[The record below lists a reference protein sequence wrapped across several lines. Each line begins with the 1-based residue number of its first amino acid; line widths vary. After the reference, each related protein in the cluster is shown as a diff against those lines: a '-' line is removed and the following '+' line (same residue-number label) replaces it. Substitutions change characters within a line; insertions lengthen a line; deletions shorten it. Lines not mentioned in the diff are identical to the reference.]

1 MPELTNL
8 RRIPENWGKAL
19 AVVAH
24 PDDLEYGTASAI
36 ARWTNMGKQV
46 IYLLA
51 TRGEA
56 GIDSMDPESVG
67 QIREI
72 EQRNSAMIVG
82 VDKVEF
88 LDYPDGVIEYGLDLR
103 RDIARA
109 IRLHR
114 PDVLITVNH
123 HATWGGEA
131 LNMADHRWVGLAA
144 IDAARDAGNRWVF
157 PELLAD
163 GLEPWRD
170 IQYIFTSGSPHLTHA
185 IDVTDFM
192 DKGVES
198 LEAHRVYIDNL
209 PDKTNPD
216 EFLRWIAAAVGERF
230 GCEYAVGF
238 EVFRIN

>member
-1 MPELTNL
+1 MPDLTNL
-8 RRIPENWGKAL
+8 RRVPETWQKAL

-46 IYLLA
+46 MYLLA

-56 GIDSMDPESVG
+56 GIDSMEPESVG
-67 QIREI
+67 RIREI

-82 VDKVEF
+82 VDNVEF

-109 IRLHR
+109 IRRHR

-123 HATWGGEA
+123 HPTWGGEA

-144 IDAARDAGNRWVF
+144 LDAARDAGNRWVF

-170 IQYIFTSGSPHLTHA
+170 IQYIFTSGSPYLTHA

-209 PDKTNPD
+209 PDKANPD

-238 EVFRIN
+238 EITRIN